1 VLHINTVFSTNF
13 GIVQLSKSKMA
24 SSILYPFYILVWTL
38 CVLPSE
44 ASWLRRA
51 DTSHQPEA
59 WQPEA
64 FVANSFPSSSSP
76 FQSYTFSVPTPRVIE
91 PNLISQGMAV
101 SSIIPLYEVCN
112 TPGLQKRSCSIV
124 FKTIVTTTCSTVLT
138 YAFTQATISDC
149 SQNIT
154 FSTRSSYSL
163 ATATLTATT
172 TPAPAFPSSVTTYVQ
187 SIVSY
192 YIAPWQSLAANKP
205 SNVTVL
211 VCEYDFTG
219 ASSCT
224 TIPEVWIVYTKYV
237 PVITTSTLIIWTT
250 LASVRFLNLPSMK
263 DADLLACRASSRPN
277 RKHNSRRR
285 SAIYLYRNHLLV
297 DDSEQHDFD
306 LNHSTNIDFD
316 SNSHNYEH
324 VAREDYYAHFEFCNS
339 YS

>member
-1 VLHINTVFSTNF
+1 
-13 GIVQLSKSKMA
+13 MA
-24 SSILYPFYILVWTL
+24 LSILFPFYIFAWTL

-51 DTSHQPEA
+51 DTSDQPQA

-64 FVANSFPSSSSP
+64 FVASLCASSSSP
-76 FQSYTFSVPTPRVIE
+76 SQSYTFSVPTPRVIE
-91 PNLISQGMAV
+91 PTLASQGMAV
-101 SSIIPLYEVCN
+101 SSIIPLYEVWN
-112 TPGLQKRSCSIV
+112 PRVLHKASCSIV

-154 FSTRSSYSL
+154 FSTQSSYSIV
-163 ATATLTATT
+163 TATLTATNK
-172 TPAPAFPSSVTTYVQ
+172 PAPNVSPSVTTYVQ

-192 YIAPWQSLAANKP
+192 YIAPWQSLAANTP
-205 SNVTVL
+205 STITVQ
-211 VCEYDFTG
+211 VCEYHFTS

-224 TIPEVWIVYTKYV
+224 TLREVWAVYIEHV

-250 LASVRFLNLPSMK
+250 LASVRFIHPSPVN
-263 DADLLACRASSRPN
+263 DADLLARRASSRPN

-285 SAIYLYRNHLLV
+285 SALYIYRDHLLV
-297 DDSEQHDFD
+297 DDPEEHDFD
-306 LNHSTNIDFD
+306 LNHSADIDFNP
-316 SNSHNYEH
+316 NSHNYEH
-324 VAREDYYAHFEFCNS
+324 VAREDHHAHSEFYTS